1 MWERHLAA
9 NNAVFR
15 KINRGKADFA
25 KVAFGYD
32 G

>member
-1 MWERHLAA
+1 LWERHLAA
-9 NNAVFR
+9 ISFPEGL
-15 KINRGKADFA
+15 IIRGKADFA